1 MRNRRRTIDLASQQF
16 FKLDKWL
23 LAEKGLKKL
32 SPTAKLLY
40 VVLKD
45 REELSLKNSD
55 KFTDSEG
62 HLFQYFDQEK
72 ASELLG
78 VSLTAIKKAFK
89 DLKAYKLIESVR
101 QGLGKPNRLY
111 LLDVEVSNDTL
122 NELAYKNKKASTE
135 PPVEAKQVMQ
145 KANLK
150 KTNITNITQDESN
163 SNTNIENNTKK
174 EESIKIN
181 NVKKSFV
188 PNFKLN
194 PKIHKGLSTNFL
206 NYGTDEELEQMLLEN
221 QRKKYREEK
230 LPSSNKDK
238 SLEEFVED
246 LLEKLIKNNNLKLE
260 KL

>member
-1 MRNRRRTIDLASQQF
+1 MCDVVWKETKEKIKVSEYEKWTKGICEDIV
-16 FKLDKWL
+16 DK
-23 LAEKGLKKL
+23 AML
-32 SPTAKLLY
+32 SGSN
-40 VVLKD
+40 D
-45 REELSLKNSD
+45 NLSCV
-55 KFTDSEG
+55 F
-62 HLFQYFDQEK
+62 
-72 ASELLG
+72 
-78 VSLTAIKKAFK
+78 IAFK
-89 DLKAYKLIESVR
+89 HYFNVLNKERCGKAKENVKKVKCDNKLIESVR

-221 QRKKYREEK
+221 QRKKYRE
-230 LPSSNKDK
+230 
-238 SLEEFVED
+238 
-246 LLEKLIKNNNLKLE
+246 
-260 KL
+260 